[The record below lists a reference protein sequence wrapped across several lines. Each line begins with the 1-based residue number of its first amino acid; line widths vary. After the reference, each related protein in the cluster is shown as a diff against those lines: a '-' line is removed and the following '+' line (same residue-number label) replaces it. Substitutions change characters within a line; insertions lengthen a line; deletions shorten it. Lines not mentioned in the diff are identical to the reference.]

1 MFGSWTCIVQV
12 ASLVTCITDVFPV
25 YFKTVSIAWLC
36 LVHHQ
41 LIMIVYVCFG
51 IILRFAVWGYVHG
64 VKSPSL
70 EVRIGRPTLTNRP
83 HKRFKF
89 RHSLHLS
96 RLAPPSDRYLQSGS
110 LALYQLRP
118 LVPCP

>member
-1 MFGSWTCIVQV
+1 MLGSWAYIVQV

-25 YFKTVSIAWLC
+25 YFKTVSLAWLC
-36 LVHHQ
+36 LVHRR
-41 LIMIVYVCFG
+41 LIIIVCVCFG